1 MGTIKEHAASIKAPP
16 GLDDPVKVPI
26 GVVHYE
32 APCEACHGAP
42 AVRKSLL
49 RRTSGPVLGRHF
61 GQCLRGAINAG
72 GGHGLIAHN
81 AALVGHH
88 VCPTQHLVLLVWG
101 GRARRDSQSQDH
113 SAEPGHWSLH
123 VPVPNARAHV
133 LTSSTTG
140 YAYLKLST
148 KFRGFYASAVPPA
161 MIQIKRTS
169 CFCFLASSASRRILH
184 GRWARAP
191 GTVRFMFG
199 IRAWF

>member
-1 MGTIKEHAASIKAPP
+1 MRTSP
-16 GLDDPVKVPI
+16 GFDDPVKVLI
-26 GVVHYE
+26 GVVLYA
-32 APCEACHGAP
+32 APCAACHRSP
-42 AVRKSLL
+42 SFRKPLS

-81 AALVGHH
+81 AALAWHY
-88 VCPTQHLVLLVWG
+88 VCTTQHLVLLVWG
-101 GRARRDSQSQDH
+101 GCACGDRQTKNH
-113 SAEPGHWSLH
+113 SAKPRHWSLH
-123 VPVPNARAHV
+123 APMPNSRPHIR
-133 LTSSTTG
+133 TPSTFG
-140 YAYLKLST
+140 YADLKLLT
-148 KFRGFYASAVPPA
+148 KFRGFYASAVLPA